1 MELFE
6 IKSDKL
12 QNRLYIVLKGFFL
25 ESELDL
31 AYDKLLRELRQMKFG
46 MDVIIDISNMKTKP
60 EYVKDIFYERLLM
73 RVKPDSRYIFRVT
86 QNNKIFESLKNFGKS
101 NPESHIR
108 IKYINSVK
116 EADQFLEQICV
127 MNNIYNN

>member
-6 IKSDKL
+6 IKSEKL

-31 AYDKLLRELRQMKFG
+31 AYDKLLRELRHMKFG
-46 MDVIIDISNMKTKP
+46 MDVIIDISKMQTKP
-60 EYVKDIFYERLLM
+60 EYIKDIFYERLLM
-73 RVKPDSRYIFRVT
+73 RVKPDSRYICRVT
-86 QNNKIFESLKNFGKS
+86 QNNKILESLKNISKS
-101 NPESHIR
+101 GPESHVR
-108 IKYINSVK
+108 VKYINSVN
-116 EADQFLEQICV
+116 EADIFLEQICL